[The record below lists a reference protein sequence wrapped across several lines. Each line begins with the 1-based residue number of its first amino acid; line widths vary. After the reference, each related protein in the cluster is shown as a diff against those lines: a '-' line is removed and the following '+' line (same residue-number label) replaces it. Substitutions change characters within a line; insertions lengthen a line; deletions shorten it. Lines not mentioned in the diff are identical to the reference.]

1 MRLNPL
7 FKEEVFRAM
16 GEHALKMCYQCGK
29 CSSFC
34 PLFNLHPDKF
44 NPRRIIEM
52 VNIGA
57 EDILT
62 SEEIWRC
69 TTCYECA
76 ENCPQQLNFVELIV
90 FLRTKA
96 TEKGYAPKTPL
107 QELEL
112 VRKEGFSVPMSPRA
126 RKWIENNFAEAKTG
140 GE

>member
-1 MRLNPL
+1 MKLNPS

-16 GEHALKMCYQCGK
+16 GEHALRMCYQCGK

-34 PLFNLHPDKF
+34 PVFSLYPTRF

-57 EDILT
+57 EDVLQKD
-62 SEEIWRC
+62 EIWRC
-69 TTCYECA
+69 TTCYECT
-76 ENCPQQLNFVELIV
+76 ENCPQGLNFVELIV

-96 TEKGYAPKTPL
+96 YEKGFAPKTPV

-112 VRKEGFSVPMSPRA
+112 VRKEGFSVPLSPRA
-126 RKWIENNFAEAKTG
+126 KRWLESNTLIKAG
-140 GE
+140 GK